1 MLLQDAIGDFL
12 NHDWVQFWL
21 LPGLGMFALAI
32 WAAVA
37 DRRRMRR
44 NRPDAVGWVPWQTIG
59 FWANFAALL
68 LLGAALRGW
77 LNTPG

>member
-1 MLLQDAIGDFL
+1 MLPQGPIGDFL

-21 LPGLGMFALAI
+21 LPGLAALVL
-32 WAAVA
+32 AVWGALA

-44 NRPDAVGWVPWQTIG
+44 KRPDAVGWIPWRGIS
-59 FWANFAALL
+59 FWSSFAALL

-77 LNTPG
+77 LNAG